1 MTKEEMTKTLTKKAI
16 QIRDELLALEQE
28 FNTKKEEFLKVQG
41 ALEALSN
48 LENEEKEEE

>member
-1 MTKEEMTKTLTKKAI
+1 MNKKEMTETLTNKAI

-41 ALEALSN
+41 ALEALSR
-48 LENEEKEEE
+48 LEDDEQEEE

>member
-1 MTKEEMTKTLTKKAI
+1 MTKEEMVKNLTQKAI
-16 QIRDELLALEQE
+16 QIRDELVALEQQ

-48 LENEEKEEE
+48 LENEEKE